1 MTDIVQL
8 ERDLTQQIAA
18 APDVRALDE
27 VRVSALGKKGSIAE
41 LLKTLGGM
49 TPDERKINGPLF
61 NGLRDRVAEAI
72 AGRKMQLEGQA
83 LEAQLLTERVDVTL
97 PAPEI
102 PEGSIHPVSHVRDE
116 LIAIFANLD
125 FNVAEG
131 PDIETDDYNFT

>member
-1 MTDIVQL
+1 MTDIAEL
-8 ERDLTQQIAA
+8 EGELLAGIANA
-18 APDVRALDE
+18 KDERALDE

-83 LEAQLLTERVDVTL
+83 LEAQLLTEGVDVTL

-102 PEGSIHPVSHVRDE
+102 SEGSIHPVSHVRDQ
-116 LIAIFANLD
+116 LIAIFADLD
-125 FNVAEG
+125 FKVA
-131 PDIETDDYNFT
+131 